1 MKKGFFKN
9 FICAT
14 LAFAFTLGASACG
27 RNKQEDTNELNAN
40 LPKDYVADLTFT
52 VLNQPGE
59 TTTANTLIA
68 EFNKIYPNIK
78 ITPYTM
84 PDPYLQTVVR
94 EGAAKNLPDIVWGSD
109 YDVQTLIDNDL
120 LIPLDDYIEA
130 DESINMEDFSSAT
143 MLCGKDGL
151 TEDGQQYLMARD
163 YNKMVCYYNKDI
175 FDACGVSYPEDD
187 WTWDEFLSTCA
198 QLKVGMDASSNYKG
212 GYVADCDFRAQTF
225 YTSLFESYGAGVVN
239 ASGAPMF
246 NEATKQALTVMQNFV
261 KAGYVWEYG
270 SGKDVTFQS
279 GKLAMS
285 FKVRPATSSLAEE
298 GINFDCVSMPEL
310 GPNAKV
316 QTGCSGYGIYK
327 YASDRNAAWAFISF
341 ILS

>member
-1 MKKGFFKN
+1 
-9 FICAT
+9 
-14 LAFAFTLGASACG
+14 
-27 RNKQEDTNELNAN
+27 
-40 LPKDYVADLTFT
+40 
-52 VLNQPGE
+52 
-59 TTTANTLIA
+59 
-68 EFNKIYPNIK
+68 
-78 ITPYTM
+78 
-84 PDPYLQTVVR
+84 
-94 EGAAKNLPDIVWGSD
+94 
-109 YDVQTLIDNDL
+109 
-120 LIPLDDYIEA
+120 
-130 DESINMEDFSSAT
+130 
-143 MLCGKDGL
+143 
-151 TEDGQQYLMARD
+151 
-163 YNKMVCYYNKDI
+163 
-175 FDACGVSYPEDD
+175 
-187 WTWDEFLSTCA
+187 
-198 QLKVGMDASSNYKG
+198 MDASSNYKG

-341 ILS
+341 ILSKTGQDAFGKTGNSVPIIKSMQIADGSQVWTQYPNSTINHQAFISYPERDMFINYYKDIDMQIKDEIIAYVVQMIDNVIKQEPLTVEASIDMARTNILKALSF